1 MYANKHG
8 GRQTREE
15 MVHQVLLRVLGEH
28 DGALR
33 DHVDDVAD
41 LAVRVARRL
50 GLDDGEAANVRRAAA
65 LHDIG
70 KVAIPDDILQA
81 PRPLTPDEWEY
92 MRQHTIIGARII
104 GAAPELAPVARIVR
118 SSHERWDG
126 GGYPD
131 GLAGSD
137 VPLGALIVSVCDA
150 FDAMTTTRASREAM
164 SFEEAV
170 AELERCVGS
179 QFDPQVVAAFI
190 AVLQADRARQPAGS
204 AA

>member
-50 GLDDGEAANVRRAAA
+50 GLDENEVANVRRAAA

-70 KVAIPDDILQA
+70 KVAIPDDILHA
-81 PRPLTPDEWEY
+81 PRGLTPDEWEY

-104 GAAPELAPVARIVR
+104 GAAPELAPVAAIVR
-118 SSHERWDG
+118 ASHERWDG
-126 GGYPD
+126 AGYPD
-131 GLAGSD
+131 GLAGAE
-137 VPLGALIVSVCDA
+137 VPLGARIVAVCDT
-150 FDAMTTTRASREAM
+150 FDAMTTTRAYRDALPVED
-164 SFEEAV
+164 AV
-170 AELERCVGS
+170 AELERC
-179 QFDPQVVAAFI
+179 
-190 AVLQADRARQPAGS
+190 AG
-204 AA
+204 